1 MRLRHHVL
9 WVLAVALLALPAAA
23 QKKRGPG
30 KPTPPRMEAQ
40 CEGRQGDH
48 LEACRV
54 LGSYLDRWKE
64 QKWAEVR
71 KLIHPKTLEKI
82 AVAKKNIGE
91 ERHAMAPWYWAKEV
105 YLLHDW
111 KIESIKD
118 RYGGTVEINTV
129 ETTYRV
135 EEDGFEEGGAA
146 SYLLGKK
153 DGRWYVVE
161 RRSGGGGFNE
171 DSIRLGMKDYFD
183 PVPAKAEKKAPEP
196 GSESESDLD

>member
-1 MRLRHHVL
+1 MRYRVHL
-9 WVLAVALLALPAAA
+9 LLALSLVLFALPATA
-23 QKKRGPG
+23 QRKRGPG
-30 KPTPPRMEAQ
+30 KPTPPRAEAQ
-40 CEGRQGDH
+40 CQDRTGDH
-48 LEACRV
+48 LEACKV
-54 LGSYLDRWKE
+54 LGAYLDRWKE

-105 YLLHDW
+105 YLLNDW
-111 KIESIKD
+111 EIESIVDK
-118 RYGGTVEINTV
+118 YGGTVEINTV
-129 ETTYRV
+129 EKTYRV

-146 SYLLGKK
+146 SYLVGKK

-161 RRSGGGGFNE
+161 RRSGGGGFTE

-183 PVPAKAEKKAPEP
+183 PVPAKKEAKGEEKGAAAQ
-196 GSESESDLD
+196 SD